1 MNISAKEIDRQQ
13 ARVRQQLTRFVSA
26 SGNISGELARSSEIA
41 KSEDSELAQTLD
53 KTKEAINTLQSKMV
67 ANFTKLADL
76 MLQYSNSTIA
86 NEENAAVNS
95 TQVTNDLEEIN
106 NVLDSID
113 I

>member
-13 ARVRQQLTRFVSA
+13 ARVREQLTKFIST
-26 SGNISGELARSSEIA
+26 SGNISGEIAKASEVK

-53 KTKEAINTLQSKMV
+53 KTNDAINNLQSKMV

-76 MLQYSNSTIA
+76 MLQYSNKTIA
-86 NEENAAVNS
+86 NEEEAAMDS
-95 TQVTNDLEEIN
+95 EQINDEIDDIDS
-106 NVLDSID
+106 VLDSID